1 MDEVLQR
8 LLGIV
13 AAPVAGFHPD
23 STYRSMGGVGKHGLS
38 GADSVTTTG
47 SDNGEEKKTFK
58 QQPSGGSK
66 GLHAAAP
73 NTQIQSKQT
82 CWACDMAQRRKG

>member
-1 MDEVLQR
+1 MRCFDDFSALWLHLWQDFI
-8 LLGIV
+8 LTQPIGQW
-13 AAPVAGFHPD
+13 
-23 STYRSMGGVGKHGLS
+23 GGVGKHGLS
-38 GADSVTTTG
+38 GADSVTTIG